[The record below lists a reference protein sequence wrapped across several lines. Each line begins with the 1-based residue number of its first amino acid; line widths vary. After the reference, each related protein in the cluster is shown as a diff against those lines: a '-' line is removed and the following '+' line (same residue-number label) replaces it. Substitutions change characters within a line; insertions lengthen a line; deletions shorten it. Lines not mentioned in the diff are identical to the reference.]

1 MPRFPTPHRW
11 PLLAV
16 LALTMASAPARS
28 FAAPVPA
35 LTWPGAEIPA
45 GQIVELAW
53 SGLPA
58 GTEEM
63 EILLSLDDGRSF
75 PIRVTPELDARE
87 RRYRWR
93 VPNLSAARARLR
105 MRLGRGRAEIETA
118 PTPPFRIAGAV
129 ARSGPRALF
138 HEGAFWTGL
147 EPIGSPEHGMLAPQA
162 GMDAADPASAAV
174 AVRGRPSLARPAP
187 TTLAPT
193 DAERSCSTAV
203 PPTPAARPP
212 RLTALRI

>member
-1 MPRFPTPHRW
+1 MLRIPTPHRW

-16 LALTMASAPARS
+16 LALSIASAPARLL
-28 FAAPVPA
+28 AAPGPT
-35 LTWPGAEIPA
+35 LTWPGAEVSA
-45 GQIVELAW
+45 GQVVDLAW

-58 GTEEM
+58 GIEEM

-93 VPNLSAARARLR
+93 VPELSAAHARLR
-105 MRLGRGRAEIETA
+105 IRLGGGRTEIETA

-147 EPIGSPEHGMLAPQA
+147 EPIGSPEHGMIAPKA
-162 GMDAADPASAAV
+162 GLDAADPAGAAV
-174 AVRGRPSLARPAP
+174 AARARPSLARPAP
-187 TTLAPT
+187 TTVAPT
-193 DAERSCSTAV
+193 GAERSFSNAT
-203 PPTPAARPP
+203 PPTLAARPP
-212 RLTALRI
+212 RLTPLRI